1 MSDQPQNAMSQTME
15 AFFAPPEPAQEVVT
29 LLRSDVETILKAL
42 EDTGAIPEHARGLDL
57 RLREPAVQLWAI
69 HSVGPNETYPC
80 ASKEDAEKARQAI
93 IDSCNSYFRD
103 TEQLEHYVEP
113 VVEVIPSPWEPAEH
127 YRIMAEEKTEH
138 YDALLAHYQ
147 VQTKLLQASTVN
159 EPTEALWAVHNAET
173 GISTPCESKE
183 AAERQCRNRIAMDE
197 AGKAPVVSV
206 IPSPFKPGEHYKKL
220 FEKEQASLESLID
233 AYTSAM
239 ASAWWPGDAA
249 ESAQ

>member
-1 MSDQPQNAMSQTME
+1 MSDQPQNAMSQIME
-15 AFFAPPEPAQEVVT
+15 AFFAPPEPAQAVVT
-29 LLRSDVETILKAL
+29 LLRNEVEEILEAL
-42 EDTGAIPEHARGLDL
+42 EGASLLPEHTRGLY
-57 RLREPAVQLWAI
+57 RILREPIEQLWAI
-69 HSVGPNETYPC
+69 HSVGPGETYPC
-80 ASKEDAEKARQAI
+80 ASKEDAERERQAL
-93 IDSCNSYFRD
+93 IDQCKVGLGR
-103 TEQLEHYVEP
+103 EP
-113 VVEVIPSPWEPAEH
+113 TVNVVPSPWEPAEH

-138 YDALLAHYQ
+138 YDELLADYK
-147 VQTKLLQASTVN
+147 VQTKLLQASTAN

-197 AGKAPVVSV
+197 ADKAPVVSV

-220 FEKEQASLESLID
+220 FEKEQASLESLIR

-239 ASAWWPGDAA
+239 ASAWWPGDAG